1 MPEKQN
7 KSIEGLLSVVE
18 FERRYLPQTF
28 EDKVAEYQ
36 YQTFKLEIELPKERP
51 KEVLDCK

>member
-7 KSIEGLLSVVE
+7 RSIEGLLSVVE

-36 YQTFKLEIELPKERP
+36 YQILKLEAELPKEKT